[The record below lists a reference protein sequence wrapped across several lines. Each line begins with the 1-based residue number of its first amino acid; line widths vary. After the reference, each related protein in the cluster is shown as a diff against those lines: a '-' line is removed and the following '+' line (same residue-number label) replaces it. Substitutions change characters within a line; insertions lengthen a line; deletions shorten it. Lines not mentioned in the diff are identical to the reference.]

1 MTHTPPTFT
10 PLTAGWTVRAL
21 NPQVAPAEVRD
32 AIATGIPATV
42 PGEVT
47 LDLLNA
53 GLIDEPFDGDNE
65 NHQQWIGDIDWQ
77 FETTFDWHAD
87 GKTRHDL
94 VAYGL
99 DTVATVTLNGQFVG
113 FAQNYHRSYRWD
125 ARGQL
130 REGENTLAVTFASSV
145 RESDRREQQVGYYP
159 HTEHHAF
166 NQLRKPSY
174 QFGWDWGIDVANA
187 GMWHEI
193 GIDSWSGVRFAAVRP
208 LVDVRPDGAGV
219 LTTTVEIEREGEG
232 RVMTSADAHTQQKP
246 VPVSVT
252 VVGFGANVT
261 VSGEVEYGRDSATLT
276 AVVPDVRRWWP
287 AGYGEQPLYDVT
299 VIAGAEVGVAGGG
312 VTDSDVADA
321 TWTGRVGF
329 RTVHVDTRA
338 DEIGRPF
345 QIYVNDVPVH
355 ARGYNWVP
363 IDAFLSRGDRA
374 FYAARFADLI
384 ESNSNMVRAWGG
396 SIYESDDFYDLA
408 DELGVMVWQDFALAC
423 AAYPED
429 ADTRAEI
436 EAEAREHINRL
447 ASHPSLTVWNG
458 SNENYVAYSEWGG
471 FKQALRDDDRPAN
484 EYGYGEKGWGNY
496 YYADLF
502 PKLLAELDPTHVY
515 LPSSPMSF
523 TKFVD
528 ANKDIDGT
536 MHIWDVWNRVDYR
549 KYADYTPRF
558 ADEFG
563 YQAPPAFSTLT
574 RVVHDEPLEPFG
586 KQMLVHQKAAGGNIK
601 LARGMR
607 GHLTP
612 GNIDDVSYG
621 GVVNG
626 KPSDGAHSW
635 LIPTDE
641 WASIEDWHW
650 ACQLQQAQAI
660 RFGVEH
666 MRSLEPVN
674 AGTLIWQLNDDWP
687 VVSWAAVDY
696 YGHRK
701 PLWYASHDFFAPRF
715 ATIQPRVS
723 EQYRKDHSW
732 EGVSVAADHLA
743 LVIANDTLAAW
754 SGTWTVERRDFDG
767 AVLASQSFD
776 VTFAAGKPEHVTLA
790 LDEAVAAFG
799 DVSREVLVVTPVA
812 AGSAADDGSGAAGA
826 VAAGG
831 ADGFAR
837 VIYNPADVIDQQLDC
852 MPIDASVV
860 VNANGGYDLTV
871 TARAYVRD
879 VFCMVDKVDEDA
891 TIDGGMVTLLP
902 DESVTWHITAA
913 DGLDP
918 ADFVAPNVLRCAN
931 DLKR

>member
-1 MTHTPPTFT
+1 MTHTPSTFRS
-10 PLTAGWTVRAL
+10 LTEGWTVRAL
-21 NPQVAPAEVRD
+21 NPQVAPAEVRT
-32 AIATGIPATV
+32 AIEAGIPATV

-47 LDLLNA
+47 LDLLAA

-65 NHQQWIGDIDWQ
+65 NRQQWIGDVDWQ
-77 FETTFDWHAD
+77 FETEFEWHAD
-87 GKTRHDL
+87 GRARHDL

-99 DTVATVTLNGQFVG
+99 DTVATVAINGQLVG

-130 REGENTLAVTFASSV
+130 REGLNRLTVTFASSV
-145 RESDRREQQVGYYP
+145 RESDRREQELGYYP

-187 GMWHEI
+187 GMWREI
-193 GIDSWSGVRFAAVRP
+193 GIDSWSGVRFKAVRP
-208 LVDVRPDGAGV
+208 LVNVLSDGTGV

-232 RVMTSADAHTQQKP
+232 RVMTSADAHVQQKP

-252 VVGFGANVT
+252 VTGFGANVT
-261 VSGEVEYGRDSATLT
+261 ASGEVEYGRDTATIT
-276 AVVPDVRRWWP
+276 TVVPAVQRWWP
-287 AGYGEQPLYDVT
+287 IGYGEQPLYDVSVTASASTNDDT
-299 VIAGAEVGVAGGG
+299 VANAGA
-312 VTDSDVADA
+312 TDTAAANV
-321 TWTGRVGF
+321 TWTGRIGF

-363 IDAFLSRGDRA
+363 IDAFLSRGDRD
-374 FYAARFADLI
+374 FYAARFADLV

-396 SIYESDDFYDLA
+396 SIYESDEFYDLA
-408 DELGVMVWQDFALAC
+408 DELGIMVWQDFMLAC

-429 ADTRAEI
+429 AATRAEI

-447 ASHPSLTVWNG
+447 SSHPSLTVWNG

-471 FKQALRDDDRPAN
+471 FKQALRDDDKPAN
-484 EYGYGEKGWGNY
+484 AYGYGEKGWGDY

-523 TKFVD
+523 TPFVD
-528 ANKDIDGT
+528 ANKDVDGT
-536 MHIWDVWNRVDYR
+536 MHIWDVWNRADYR

-574 RVVHDEPLEPFG
+574 RVVHDEPLQPFG
-586 KQMLVHQKAAGGNIK
+586 KQMLVHQKASGGNYK

-607 GHLTP
+607 SHLTP
-612 GNIDDVSYG
+612 GNINDVSY
-621 GVVNG
+621 NA
-626 KPSDGAHSW
+626 DGTRNW
-635 LIPTDE
+635 LLPTDE
-641 WASIEDWHW
+641 WNSIEDWHW

-674 AGTLIWQLNDDWP
+674 AGALIWQLNDDWP

-723 EQYRKDHSW
+723 DRAREDKSW
-732 EGVSVAADHLA
+732 EGNPVAPDHLA
-743 LVIANDTLAAW
+743 LIIANDTREAW
-754 SGTWTVERRDFDG
+754 SGTWTVERRNVAG
-767 AVLASQSFD
+767 EVLASQTFD
-776 VTFAAGKPEHVTLA
+776 VTFAAGKPGHVTLTLA
-790 LDEAVAAFG
+790 EAVASFDDPCGEIIVATPTSVA
-799 DVSREVLVVTPVA
+799 DVD
-812 AGSAADDGSGAAGA
+812 AADTAGDA
-826 VAAGG
+826 
-831 ADGFAR
+831 FAR
-837 VIYNPADVIDQQLDC
+837 VIYNPSDVIDQSLDRT
-852 MPIDASVV
+852 PLDATVV
-860 VNANGGYDLTV
+860 AAGDGYDLTV
-871 TARAYVRD
+871 TARAYARD
-879 VFCMVDKVDEDA
+879 VFCMVDKVDADA
-891 TIDGGMVTLLP
+891 RINGGMVSLLP
-902 DESVTWHITAA
+902 GESVTWHITAVA
-913 DGLDP
+913 GLDP
-918 ADFVAPNVLRCAN
+918 SAFTAPNVLRCAN